1 MEVININTWERKEAF
16 ELFSRK
22 DYPFYSVTV
31 PIDVTNV
38 KALSKSRELSFYYLM
53 VWLCTKAVNS
63 VEQVRIRIRGDEVV
77 RLDRTEPSFT
87 DMKKGAGQFYIVTTS
102 WEEDFAAFCEKA
114 KKKSE
119 EQKSFIDMCSETDGL
134 IYFSCTP
141 WFDFTALTNER
152 DFDRDDTIP
161 RLAWGRY
168 FEDGGRLRL
177 HLSIEVNHRTIDGV
191 HIGQLVAAIESEIA
205 ALSEQGRT
213 RPLSTEGMMG

>member
-1 MEVININTWERKEAF
+1 MEVINMNTWERKEAF

-38 KALSKSRELSFYYLM
+38 KAVSKSRGLSFYYLM

-63 VEQVRIRIRGDEVV
+63 VEQFRIRIRGDEVV
-77 RLDRTEPSFT
+77 RLDR
-87 DMKKGAGQFYIVTTS
+87 AGQFYIVTTS

-152 DFDRDDTIP
+152 DFARDDTIP

-177 HLSIEVNHRTIDGV
+177 HLSIDVNHRTIDGF

-205 ALSEQGRT
+205 
-213 RPLSTEGMMG
+213 MMG